1 MYTMKNFQN
10 DPCALKLTD
19 QEYLHHMIPH
29 HQVAVDISKLLQKKT
44 KNPLMQDILRKL
56 IWTQNYEISLMNDL
70 LNKLPNKVTTKR
82 KMKNK
87 YLPDVSD
94 FTDPNKLTL
103 TNTYCDPHFFNPEEH
118 MKHLKHMNLNDKS
131 YIEHMI
137 PHHQV
142 AVDMSKKLLNYT
154 NNDFMIYLAYRIIK
168 SQQNEI
174 ILLNNLLNKKY
185 FYNYQSNLLI

>member
-1 MYTMKNFQN
+1 
-10 DPCALKLTD
+10 
-19 QEYLHHMIPH
+19 
-29 HQVAVDISKLLQKKT
+29 
-44 KNPLMQDILRKL
+44 MQDILRKL